1 MILLLANDK
10 ADAWLREARA
20 VGDEDD
26 VFIIG
31 TGDADSPA
39 GAVVVVVDNDRESD
53 KDLGDSGLVA
63 VVAVVVGAGLGGVNG
78 PVEEPAEGTMP

>member
-1 MILLLANDK
+1 MLLANDK

-20 VGDEDD
+20 VGDEED

-63 VVAVVVGAGLGGVNG
+63 VAVAVDAGLGGVNG